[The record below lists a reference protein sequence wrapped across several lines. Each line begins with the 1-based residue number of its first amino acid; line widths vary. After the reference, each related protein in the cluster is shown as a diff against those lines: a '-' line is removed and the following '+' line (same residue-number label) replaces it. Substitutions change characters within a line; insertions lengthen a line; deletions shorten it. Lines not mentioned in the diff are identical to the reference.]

1 MTEKNKEKEIKPSQI
16 QKAASSYR
24 SGWAYAEAPLQY
36 GLTIVVCVLIGY
48 WLDNVFNTGSILLIA
63 GVIIGASAGFIGLL
77 KSLKAYN
84 FNKYSDRDKKDQV

>member
-1 MTEKNKEKEIKPSQI
+1 MTEKNEEKEEKPSQL

-48 WLDNVFNTGSILLIA
+48 WLDNVFHTGSVLLIT
-63 GVIIGASAGFIGLL
+63 GVVIGAFAGFIGLL

-84 FNKYSDRDKKDQV
+84 FNKYSDRDKKN

>member
-1 MTEKNKEKEIKPSQI
+1 MTEKNEEKEEKPSQL

-48 WLDNVFNTGSILLIA
+48 WLDNVFYTGSVLLIT
-63 GVIIGASAGFIGLL
+63 GVVIGAVAGFIGLL

-84 FNKYSDRDKKDQV
+84 FNKYSDRDKKN